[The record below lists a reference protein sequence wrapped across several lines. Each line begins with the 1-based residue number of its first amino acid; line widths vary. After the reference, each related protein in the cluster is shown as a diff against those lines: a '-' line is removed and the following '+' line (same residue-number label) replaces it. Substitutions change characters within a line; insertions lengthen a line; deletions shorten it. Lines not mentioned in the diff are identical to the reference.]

1 LVKLRSEKNKMYS
14 LKALLSKKEE
24 QPKTILPSFKQHV
37 EMNLRKEEGI
47 YSNHDFQSIYGAKL
61 KAKI

>member
-1 LVKLRSEKNKMYS
+1 MYS